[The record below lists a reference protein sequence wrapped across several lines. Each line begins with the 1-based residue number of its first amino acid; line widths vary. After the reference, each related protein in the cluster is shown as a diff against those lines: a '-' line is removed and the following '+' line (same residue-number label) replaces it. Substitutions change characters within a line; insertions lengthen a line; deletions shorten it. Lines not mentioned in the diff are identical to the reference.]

1 MSGKNTVNILSGSI
15 FFCDSA
21 SRSLLD
27 TILLLHSGFEL
38 SYEIRYNLINIFIN
52 INNSFLFALLFLLF
66 ALETSDVL
74 SLNLNSRA
82 SFILVYSGQY
92 FNIVLKLHIQP
103 IFP

>member
-27 TILLLHSGFEL
+27 TILLLHTGFEL
-38 SYEIRYNLINIFIN
+38 NYEIRYNLINIFIN
-52 INNSFLFALLFLLF
+52 INNSFLFALLF